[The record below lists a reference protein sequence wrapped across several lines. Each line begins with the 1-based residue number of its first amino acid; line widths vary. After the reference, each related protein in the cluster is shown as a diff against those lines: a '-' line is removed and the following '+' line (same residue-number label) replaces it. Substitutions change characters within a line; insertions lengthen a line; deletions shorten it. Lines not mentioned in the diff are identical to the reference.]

1 MALLGPRSEP
11 GEGRRDSERL
21 EAFSDGVLAVLI
33 TIMAISLRVPEGTS
47 LHALSKSLPSV
58 LVFLLS
64 FTIIGIYWNN
74 HHHLLRSTERIS
86 GAVMWANLH
95 LLFWLSLIPVLT
107 EWVARYYRAH
117 LPASAYG
124 VAAVGAAVAYGILV
138 RAIIRA
144 NGADSTVAR
153 AVGSDLKGNLSIA
166 LYLVGLGAAWATPW
180 IAYACYAAVAVVWF
194 VPDRRFV
201 RGAPLAGS

>member
-1 MALLGPRSEP
+1 MALLGGRSAA

-21 EAFSDGVLAVLI
+21 EAFSDGVLAVII
-33 TIMAISLRVPEGTS
+33 TIMAISLKVPQGTS
-47 LHALSKSLPSV
+47 FHDLSRSLPSL

-95 LLFWLSLIPVLT
+95 LLFWLSLVPFLT
-107 EWVARYYRAH
+107 DWVARFYKAH

-124 VAAVGAAVAYGILV
+124 VAAVGAAIAYGILV

-144 NGADSTVAR
+144 NGTDSAVAR
-153 AVGSDLKGNLSIA
+153 AVGSDFKGNVSIA
-166 LYLVGLGAAWATPW
+166 LYLVGVGAAWASPW
-180 IAYACYAAVAVVWF
+180 ISYACYALVARVWF
-194 VPDRRFV
+194 VPDRRLSGEV
-201 RGAPLAGS
+201 HPAGG

>member
-1 MALLGPRSEP
+1 MALLGPRP
-11 GEGRRDSERL
+11 AAGQGRDSERL
-21 EAFSDGVLAVLI
+21 ETFSDGVLAVII
-33 TIMAISLRVPEGTS
+33 TIMAISLKVPEGTS

-95 LLFWLSLIPVLT
+95 LLFWLSLVPVLT
-107 EWVARYYRAH
+107 EWVAKYYRAH

-124 VAAVGAAVAYGILV
+124 VAAVGAAIAYGILV

-144 NGADSTVAR
+144 NGAESAVAR
-153 AVGSDLKGNLSIA
+153 AVGSDLKGNVSIA
-166 LYLVGLGAAWATPW
+166 LYLVGVGAAWASPW
-180 IAYACYAAVAVVWF
+180 IAYAFYAMVAVVWF
-194 VPDRRFV
+194 VPDRRLSQET
-201 RGAPLAGS
+201 PMAGT